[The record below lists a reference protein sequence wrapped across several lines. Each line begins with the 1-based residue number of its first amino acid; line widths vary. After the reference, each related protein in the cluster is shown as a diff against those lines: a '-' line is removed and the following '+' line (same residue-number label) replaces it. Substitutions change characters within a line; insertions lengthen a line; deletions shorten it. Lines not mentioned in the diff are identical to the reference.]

1 MWTVCT
7 FVINVI
13 MTLII
18 IQQML
23 LNTYYMPGTVLEI
36 VYRVLNKMD
45 KVPAFLEL
53 IYSVPRETDTKG
65 IIPQ

>member
-1 MWTVCT
+1 
-7 FVINVI
+7 